1 MATTVSMQLRAA
13 ITYDITCMSFIP
25 HIGDLLLAKPC
36 LWRDGSAEQGGVVS
50 VRYRRLARNM
60 PVFKYFLPH
69 WGWGIRMLK
78 QFSFNENDDMSI
90 LFCLSSKF
98 QPLRNGGRRVNLIW
112 AKSERKRLLE
122 VFLT

>member
-1 MATTVSMQLRAA
+1 MSVSFRCNICDYMDCQVQASGQKYA
-13 ITYDITCMSFIP
+13 CI
-25 HIGDLLLAKPC
+25 
-36 LWRDGSAEQGGVVS
+36 Q
-50 VRYRRLARNM
+50 
-60 PVFKYFLPH
+60 VFPSSLH
-69 WGWGIRMLK
+69 WGIRMLK